1 MIANRC
7 SLHKS
12 GDAVRGGEIPQ
23 TVGTRFADLETGHP
37 SPLRGHP
44 ELDFLERLRAGEDA
58 VAEGRTRDAAAIS
71 DELRARYKLG

>member
-7 SLHKS
+7 SLHKPRWRYWRHQRAA
-12 GDAVRGGEIPQ
+12 DRGNEVHAPED
-23 TVGTRFADLETGHP
+23 RHL

-58 VAEGRTRDAAAIS
+58 VAEDRTRDAAAIS
-71 DELRARYKLG
+71 DKLRVRYKLG